1 MRSTLYSV
9 AETSDSLDELLDSYE
24 PVRRGCTICNGPE
37 EMRSD
42 IDQFYARKVKGSDAR
57 TGGTRLSQA
66 GLMRYLERAYEPL
79 GFKEGVLQKHLKR
92 CYGSKR
98 G

>member
-9 AETSDSLDELLDSYE
+9 AESTDSLDNLLDSYE
-24 PVRRGCTICNGPE
+24 PARRGCTICNGSE
-37 EMRSD
+37 EMRAD
-42 IDQFYARKVKGSDAR
+42 IDRFYARKLKGADAR
-57 TGGTRLSQA
+57 AGGTRLSQA
-66 GLMRYLERAYEPL
+66 GLMRYLEQAYEPL

-92 CYGSKR
+92 CYEPKR